1 LKTAIRATELL
12 LLRAVFKG
20 FCMSLGRKTHGNIG
34 MNRIQLLAF
43 VIASCLAVVFCLCF
57 MGSVDA
63 DSGAGIIELE
73 SRINP
78 NNAPAA
84 GLMMLP
90 GVGPAKAQAIISY
103 REQFRRDGRG
113 DLAFQDC
120 IDLDNVKGIGPVT
133 VSNMCEHLK
142 FK

>member
-1 LKTAIRATELL
+1 
-12 LLRAVFKG
+12 
-20 FCMSLGRKTHGNIG
+20 

-43 VIASCLAVVFCLCF
+43 VIASFLAVAFCLCF
-57 MGSVDA
+57 ATGS
-63 DSGAGIIELE
+63 DSGTAKIVLE

-78 NNAPAA
+78 NVAPAA
-84 GLMMLP
+84 GLMILP

-103 REQFRRDGRG
+103 REQFRRDGRR
-113 DLAFQDC
+113 DLAFQNC